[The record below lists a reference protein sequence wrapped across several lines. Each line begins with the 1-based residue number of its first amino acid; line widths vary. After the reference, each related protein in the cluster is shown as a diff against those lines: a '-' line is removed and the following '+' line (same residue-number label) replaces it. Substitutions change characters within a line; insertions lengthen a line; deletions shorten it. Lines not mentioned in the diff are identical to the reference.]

1 MKILLFR
8 DKICIVVGKMGI
20 TDTILNLGWSVHLG
34 NKDENQHVQ
43 KKPLKIFHAIF
54 LGKKIR

>member
-1 MKILLFR
+1 
-8 DKICIVVGKMGI
+8 VGKMGI